1 MVYFSA
7 CKNRS
12 ICLAP
17 QTELGCH
24 TGKTQV
30 DQKNR
35 AARPAYSNERG
46 CVNNNIPLSVGAERG
61 QTVEVPPPPP
71 PPSISHDESHVSV
84 SFGIDVSPARSTS
97 LVHGVDSTIPSTA
110 LAGSV
115 YL

>member
-17 QTELGCH
+17 QKQSRQSLAA
-24 TGKTQV
+24 TQE
-30 DQKNR
+30 KR
-35 AARPAYSNERG
+35 KSIR
-46 CVNNNIPLSVGAERG
+46 
-61 QTVEVPPPPP
+61 QTVRPGQLALASEGVSTITSPTLSGLRGGRQSKC